1 MYKLL
6 KISGLV
12 LTLVFLHVAN
22 AESQSSSSPYSV
34 FGLGSLETN
43 SLGPGRGMGGTSI
56 AFRSSTYLNIS
67 NPASFSGLDSL
78 LSIFEIGLFGKYTS
92 YASST
97 KNQSAIDAN
106 FRYVVMGF
114 RITPWLATSFGFAPY
129 STIGYNINTKSDV
142 EGSNLKY
149 NKVFSGD
156 GGVNRTFLSTSFK
169 VNKNLALGVNA
180 SWLFGDITHRE
191 LSETYYYS
199 LENVTNLSNFH
210 LNYGLNYRFAINE
223 NNFSIGLIFGDS
235 KKLNAKN
242 TTTIKTNTETEVIKG
257 RSSKYNIPRNYGI
270 GLAYERGFFRAGIDF
285 ERSMWE
291 GTEFNNTGIR
301 SRNCDRIS
309 AGVEFPS
316 LGPNKGT
323 GRMLLY
329 RVGAEYRE
337 SYFII
342 NNTPVNYYAFSFGTG
357 IPLKGVLSTV
367 NVSVELGQN
376 GVNKNDLFRENFV
389 TLHLDFSLRDLWFIK
404 RRYL

>member
-1 MYKLL
+1 MYKLF

-12 LTLVFLHVAN
+12 LTLLLLHMYNAN
-22 AESQSSSSPYSV
+22 SQSSSSPYSL
-34 FGLGSLETN
+34 FGLGSLETS
-43 SLGPGRGMGGTSI
+43 SLGPGKGMGGTSI
-56 AFRSSTYLNIS
+56 AFRSATYLNIS

-78 LSIFEIGLFGKYTS
+78 VSIFEIGLFGKYTS
-92 YASST
+92 YASFT
-97 KNQSAIDAN
+97 KNQSSIDAN

-149 NKVFSGD
+149 SKVFSGD
-156 GGVNRTFLSTSFK
+156 GGINRTFLSTSFK
-169 VNKNLALGVNA
+169 ITKNLALGVNA
-180 SWLFGDITHRE
+180 SWLFGNITHRE
-191 LSETYYYS
+191 LSETYYYT
-199 LENVTNLSNFH
+199 LEDVTYLSNFH

-223 NNFSIGLIFGDS
+223 NNFSVGLIFGDS

-242 TTTIKTNTETEVIKG
+242 TTTIKTNTDTEVIRG
-257 RSSKYNIPRNYGI
+257 RRSKYSIPRNFGS
-270 GLAYERGFFRAGIDF
+270 GLAYERGFFQAGIDF
-285 ERSMWE
+285 ERSLWE
-291 GTEFNNTGIR
+291 GTEFKNSGIR

-316 LGPNKGT
+316 FGPNKGT

-342 NNTPVNYYAFSFGTG
+342 NNTPIDYYALSFGTG

-376 GVNKNDLFRENFV
+376 GVKKKDLFRENFV
-389 TLHLDFSLRDLWFIK
+389 TVHLDLSLRDLWFIK